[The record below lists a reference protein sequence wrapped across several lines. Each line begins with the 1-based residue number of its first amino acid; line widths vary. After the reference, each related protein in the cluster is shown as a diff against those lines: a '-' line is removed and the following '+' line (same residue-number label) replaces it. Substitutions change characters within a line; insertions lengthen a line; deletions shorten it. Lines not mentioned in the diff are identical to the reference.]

1 MDNPEMIEMM
11 IEMKLTTTNFYT
23 RWPCHVCG
31 GTTEKVNVLC
41 EGHDARLAGEVR
53 DNSVRV
59 CEQCLRDGDIDGR
72 LVRHAARLESKAAYL
87 RTFIGRLKVPTYAE
101 WQAYEKRVDVA
112 GMASSHISERFA
124 QP

>member
-41 EGHDARLAGEVR
+41 EGHDARL
-53 DNSVRV
+53 
-59 CEQCLRDGDIDGR
+59 
-72 LVRHAARLESKAAYL
+72 
-87 RTFIGRLKVPTYAE
+87 
-101 WQAYEKRVDVA
+101 
-112 GMASSHISERFA
+112 ERFPIRLHRNLRRRSSWRIRLA
-124 QP
+124 